1 MPEIIIEAQEISKSF
16 PYGKNGKIEVISPID
31 IKICDEDFL
40 VILGPSGAGKSTL
53 LRILSGIEK
62 PSTGKVL
69 YRGKDIFEV
78 KPKIGFVFQTFALLP
93 WLTVLENVLLAID
106 PNLDEKEREKKALEV
121 LDMVGL
127 DGFEN
132 ALPKELSGGMK
143 QRVGIARAIAADP
156 EVLFMD
162 EPFSNLDVLT
172 AEALRRDFIE
182 MLATKKIRIKAC
194 VLVTHNIEESIM
206 LGKRII
212 ILSKNPAKIISDI
225 SIELPYPRNIK
236 ELQDLVDKIHTIISE
251 NVRETP
257 TIKKKVKY
265 IRLPDVGPTSIIG
278 LLDILTDV
286 FSENEKINI
295 FEISQ
300 KFMLDVDDLYPILE
314 AAQILNFIEIKEG
327 DVIITETGKEFAKA
341 DPVKQKEIFAKAL
354 TENVPLAKEIVSILS
369 AKNNKKVKA
378 DLFYDILKEHFSKD
392 EAKKQFD
399 IIITWG
405 RYAEIFEYNEI
416 KKEIYIP

>member
-1 MPEIIIEAQEISKSF
+1 
-16 PYGKNGKIEVISPID
+16 
-31 IKICDEDFL
+31 
-40 VILGPSGAGKSTL
+40 
-53 LRILSGIEK
+53 
-62 PSTGKVL
+62 
-69 YRGKDIFEV
+69 
-78 KPKIGFVFQTFALLP
+78 
-93 WLTVLENVLLAID
+93 
-106 PNLDEKEREKKALEV
+106 
-121 LDMVGL
+121 
-127 DGFEN
+127 
-132 ALPKELSGGMK
+132 
-143 QRVGIARAIAADP
+143 
-156 EVLFMD
+156 MD

-194 VLVTHNIEESIM
+194 VLVTHSIEESIM

-236 ELQDLVDKIHTIISE
+236 KLQDLVDKIHTIISE

-286 FSENEKINI
+286 FAENEKINI

-341 DPVKQKEIFAKAL
+341 DPVKQKEIFARVL

-369 AKNNKKVKA
+369 AKNNKKIKA

-416 KKEIYIP
+416 KNEIYIP